1 MQKVMHTFL
10 KSQQNSRIS
19 AFYSLAVNQDVV
31 GSSPTV
37 GARVRADD
45 ESHLLFV
52 LYTAWLLIKM
62 KPANGAEIIQSLSQL
77 R

>member
-1 MQKVMHTFL
+1 MLAFHYIL
-10 KSQQNSRIS
+10 KNKYSRIAQS
-19 AFYSLAVNQDVV
+19 VERLTVNQDVV

-52 LYTAWLLIKM
+52 VL
-62 KPANGAEIIQSLSQL
+62 ANL
-77 R
+77 